1 MGTAFTVVK
10 QIFKNSLLIREPNS
24 LTAYQNKMILRLT
37 GLCE

>member
-24 LTAYQNKMILRLT
+24 LSKQNDSKTDWTLRIT
-37 GLCE
+37 